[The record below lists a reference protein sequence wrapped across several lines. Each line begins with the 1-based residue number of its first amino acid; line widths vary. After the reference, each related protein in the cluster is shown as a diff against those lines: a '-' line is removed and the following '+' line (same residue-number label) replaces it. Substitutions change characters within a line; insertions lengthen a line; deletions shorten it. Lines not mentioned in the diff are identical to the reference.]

1 MYKLPKSKPQ
11 LIYIYIYKIGIAFQI
26 VMVVTYHK
34 FHIYDIVD
42 EFKTLEKKRSI
53 CEQHIYN
60 YL

>member
-42 EFKTLEKKRSI
+42 EFKTLEKKKKV
-53 CEQHIYN
+53 N
-60 YL
+60 M